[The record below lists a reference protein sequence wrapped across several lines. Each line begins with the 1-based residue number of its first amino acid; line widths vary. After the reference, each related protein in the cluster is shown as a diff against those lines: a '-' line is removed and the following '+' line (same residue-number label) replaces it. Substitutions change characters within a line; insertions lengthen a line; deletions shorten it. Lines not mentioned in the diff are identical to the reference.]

1 MNFWTTAEVFNP
13 VLCRL
18 MARHKRGRV
27 LTNEEIAIRSKVLPA
42 VQVIAISQRTSWEYV
57 SVVTMRAYLTGC
69 GLDFEDRPRMKV
81 AMDYLKRNPSF
92 AYLKRDPEYETFY
105 KPLIQLWLT
114 SI

>member
-27 LTNEEIAIRSKVLPA
+27 LTNEEIATRGQLRVG
-42 VQVIAISQRTSWEYV
+42 QVEALAWEDSWED
-57 SVVTMRAYLTGC
+57 VTYGVMHSYLIGC

-81 AMDYLKRNPSF
+81 AMDYLKRRPTFS
-92 AYLKRDPEYETFY
+92 YLKRDPLYETFY
-105 KPLIQLWLT
+105 KPLIQRWL
-114 SI
+114 SL